1 MNEVLIEQCRSTV
14 SFAPNRIYRK
24 VAMANIDEAR
34 EAAQAIASGL
44 KQLGP
49 DRKVALSTHK
59 TKALIVALEKKA
71 AKLVAAL
78 DGE

>member
-1 MNEVLIEQCRSTV
+1 
-14 SFAPNRIYRK
+14 
-24 VAMANIDEAR
+24 MAKMDEAR

-71 AKLVAAL
+71 AKLLAAL

>member
-1 MNEVLIEQCRSTV
+1 
-14 SFAPNRIYRK
+14 
-24 VAMANIDEAR
+24 MANIDEAR

>member
-1 MNEVLIEQCRSTV
+1 
-14 SFAPNRIYRK
+14 
-24 VAMANIDEAR
+24 MAKMDEAR

-59 TKALIVALEKKA
+59 TKALIVALEKKDSR
-71 AKLVAAL
+71 KC
-78 DGE
+78 

>member
-1 MNEVLIEQCRSTV
+1 
-14 SFAPNRIYRK
+14 
-24 VAMANIDEAR
+24 MAKMDEAR

-71 AKLVAAL
+71 AKLVAACL
-78 DGE
+78 LYTSPSPRDISGSRMPSSA

>member
-1 MNEVLIEQCRSTV
+1 MMNEVLIDSAEIRIIC
-14 SFAPNRIYRK
+14 ANRIYRK
-24 VAMANIDEAR
+24 AAMAKMDEAR

-49 DRKVALSTHK
+49 DRKLHCLR
-59 TKALIVALEKKA
+59 TKLKLIVALEKKA

>member
-1 MNEVLIEQCRSTV
+1 
-14 SFAPNRIYRK
+14 
-24 VAMANIDEAR
+24 MAKMDEAR

-59 TKALIVALEKKA
+59 TKALIVALEKKCCRAPRGPLA
-71 AKLVAAL
+71 AQDVPSVRASEDFAARSPSP
-78 DGE
+78 

>member
-1 MNEVLIEQCRSTV
+1 
-14 SFAPNRIYRK
+14 
-24 VAMANIDEAR
+24 MAKMDEAR

-78 DGE
+78 DGEYRVVMNTEAA

>member
-1 MNEVLIEQCRSTV
+1 
-14 SFAPNRIYRK
+14 
-24 VAMANIDEAR
+24 MANIDEAR
-34 EAAQAIASGL
+34 EAARAIASGL

-59 TKALIVALEKKA
+59 TKALIVALEEKA
-71 AKLVAAL
+71 AKLIAAL